1 MHQRRCGGPFEG
13 RTRASSSS
21 VSPSNFA
28 RRAPQP
34 QEHCIPCSRRETR
47 AGARRPGGLGWSGP
61 PRTSL
66 SAGKGHSPCSA
77 RPIPER
83 RQATSLFSRAD
94 QTSVIKIRSRKC
106 GSAFSSGHLQ
116 CLPGGAG
123 DRRALDCGEGVLER
137 GGTAQPRPQLK
148 ASAAQIR
155 VIARARLSETP
166 PTRVPT
172 RGEREMKHVQVPPD
186 GEVLLLDPTP
196 TDDDPL
202 LPHRT
207 PPRFGSCS
215 PLPAPQHGRCRL

>member
-1 MHQRRCGGPFEG
+1 
-13 RTRASSSS
+13 
-21 VSPSNFA
+21 
-28 RRAPQP
+28 
-34 QEHCIPCSRRETR
+34 
-47 AGARRPGGLGWSGP
+47 
-61 PRTSL
+61 
-66 SAGKGHSPCSA
+66 
-77 RPIPER
+77 
-83 RQATSLFSRAD
+83 
-94 QTSVIKIRSRKC
+94 
-106 GSAFSSGHLQ
+106 
-116 CLPGGAG
+116 
-123 DRRALDCGEGVLER
+123 
-137 GGTAQPRPQLK
+137 LK